1 MRIGEEIF
9 HPAFGRGIVAEIGA
23 RGGHLG
29 AVVDFGYMKSWVTAA
44 ESGQDSAA
52 DASVPAPD
60 PPSSALHGMP
70 DAVVEA
76 RRGVLALRLGQILE
90 SDVRELS
97 AGTESIEAEMEA
109 LVSRAT
115 NGRAG
120 FLLVEGA
127 WGSGKTHL
135 LTMLNAIA
143 ASKGMASCSV
153 ILDGAGLRLS
163 DPAKLMAALLAS
175 LKYPGEPAPQG
186 IRERLALHR
195 QARRRARLTLVEQA
209 VRALPEAPRSV
220 LDDAEALEVLEDY
233 FCLASSATAAKDK
246 LMILGYGRVNLPSMA
261 ARTVDDRPARFYQLL
276 RSWTE
281 FVVTTG
287 AKGLVLTFD
296 ELDVEY
302 ASTKGEFKAR
312 RKEKE
317 RRAALLSALAR
328 SVGRAASSKAPR
340 LPLVVAFG
348 SAPGSGE
355 GASEDD
361 PVRDLKKHL
370 DPAGLK
376 LVSAPR
382 PDLPQLLALGRRVTE
397 LYARAYPNWTARVS
411 RNEMEKR
418 LDELAREH
426 LDGLSPVTRNFV
438 RRALELL
445 DVAPDLCGRQ
455 AEA

>member
-23 RGGHLG
+23 RGGHPG

-44 ESGQDSAA
+44 EAGQDSAA
-52 DASVPAPD
+52 AASVPAPG
-60 PPSSALHGMP
+60 PRAQHGMP

-97 AGTESIEAEMEA
+97 AGTESIEAEMET

-163 DPAKLMAALLAS
+163 DPAKLLAALLAS

-186 IRERLALHR
+186 IRDRLVLYR

-209 VRALPEAPRSV
+209 VRALLEAPRSV
-220 LDDAEALEVLEDY
+220 LDNAEALEVLEDY

-246 LMILGYGRVNLPSMA
+246 LMNLGYGRVNLPSMA

-302 ASTKGEFKAR
+302 ASTKGESKAR

-328 SVGRAASSKAPR
+328 SVGRAVGPR

-382 PDLPQLLALGRRVTE
+382 PDLPQVRALGRRVTE
-397 LYARAYPNWTARVS
+397 LYARAYPNWTARVA

>member
-1 MRIGEEIF
+1 MRTGEEIF
-9 HPAFGRGIVAEIGA
+9 HPALGRGTVAEIGA
-23 RGGHLG
+23 RGGQPAAL
-29 AVVDFGYMKSWVTAA
+29 VDFGYAKSWVTAA
-44 ESGQDSAA
+44 ELGKDI
-52 DASVPAPD
+52 APEPPE
-60 PPSSALHGMP
+60 PPSSAPHGLP
-70 DAVVEA
+70 GAVVEA

-97 AGTESIEAEMEA
+97 AGTEDIEAEMEA
-109 LVSRAT
+109 LVSRASQ
-115 NGRAG
+115 GRPG

-135 LTMLNAIA
+135 LTMLNAVA
-143 ASKGMASCSV
+143 ASKEMASCGV

-163 DPAKLMAALLAS
+163 DPMKLMAALLAS
-175 LKYPGEPAPQG
+175 LKYPGEPAPRG
-186 IRERLALHR
+186 LRDRLVLYR
-195 QARRRARLTLVEQA
+195 QAGRRPEARLTLVEQA
-209 VRALPEAPRSV
+209 VRALPEVPKSA

-233 FCLASSATAAKDK
+233 FCLASSATAARDK
-246 LMILGYGRVNLPSMA
+246 LMFLGYGRVPLPSMA
-261 ARTVDDRPARFYQLL
+261 ARMVDDRPMQFYQLL
-276 RSWTE
+276 RSWVE

-287 AKGLVLTFD
+287 TKGLVLTFD

-302 ASTKGEFKAR
+302 ASTKGWSQAR

-328 SVGRAASSKAPR
+328 SVGRAVNSRAPR

-361 PVRDLKKHL
+361 PVRDLQKHL
-370 DPAGLK
+370 GPAGLK
-376 LVSAPR
+376 VVSAPR
-382 PDLPQLLALGRRVTE
+382 PDLTQVRSLGRRLLE
-397 LYARAYPNWTARVS
+397 LYARAYPGWTARVA
-411 RNEMEKR
+411 RDEIEKR
-418 LDELAREH
+418 LDALARGH

-445 DVAPDLCGRQ
+445 DVAPDLCGRR
-455 AEA
+455 AKA